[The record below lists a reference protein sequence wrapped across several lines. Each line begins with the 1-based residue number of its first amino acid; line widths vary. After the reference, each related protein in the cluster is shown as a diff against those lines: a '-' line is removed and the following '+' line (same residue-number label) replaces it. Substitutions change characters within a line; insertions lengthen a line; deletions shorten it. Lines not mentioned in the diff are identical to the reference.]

1 MKKEKK
7 PKESEWDIKITKKII
22 FNTGLLKGVTV
33 IYYKQ
38 WAKLD
43 AKVEKCAWQ
52 LLL

>member
-1 MKKEKK
+1 M
-7 PKESEWDIKITKKII
+7 I
-22 FNTGLLKGVTV
+22 FNTDLSKGVTV
-33 IYYKQ
+33 IHYKQ